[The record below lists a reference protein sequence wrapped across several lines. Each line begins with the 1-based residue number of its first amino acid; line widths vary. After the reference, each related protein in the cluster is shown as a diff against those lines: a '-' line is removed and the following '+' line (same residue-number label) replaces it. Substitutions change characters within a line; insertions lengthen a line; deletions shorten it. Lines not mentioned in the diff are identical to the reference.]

1 MKLPIYQVDAF
12 ANDLFSGNPAAVIIC
27 ETELAEETMQKVA
40 SENNV
45 SETAFVMPKEEGY
58 QIRWFTPLVEVD
70 LCGHA
75 TLASAHVLFVHRG
88 VSSGKVTFNSRSGL
102 LHVKQEEDL
111 LFLDFPAD
119 RAKTAEPPEE
129 MIFGLGRNPAGVF
142 RGRDDYMAV
151 FETEE
156 EISSITPDAAK
167 LVQVCSRGVIVTAPG
182 RDYDFVSRF
191 FAPQTGVLEDPVTGS
206 AHTVMIP
213 YWSGRLGKAELR
225 ARQISGR
232 GGDLICR
239 NQGERVEI
247 GGRAVTYLQGEI
259 SL

>member
-27 ETELAEETMQKVA
+27 ETVLDAETMQKVA
-40 SENNV
+40 SDNNV
-45 SETAFVMPKEEGY
+45 SETAFVMPREEGY

-75 TLASAHVLFVHRG
+75 TLASAHVLFGQRG

-129 MIFGLGRNPAGVF
+129 MISGLGRNPAGVF

-191 FAPQTGVLEDPVTGS
+191 FSPQTGVLEDPVTGS
-206 AHTVMIP
+206 AHTTLGGWWVP
-213 YWSGRLGKAELR
+213 RLGGAAFR
-225 ARQISGR
+225 AGQASQR
-232 GGDLICR
+232 GGELGVELVGD
-239 NQGERVEI
+239 RVRI
-247 GGRAVTYLQGEI
+247 TGRAVTVVRGTL
-259 SL
+259 LP